1 MPRSTAKAAKA
12 DAPAATKRTAGA
24 AKPARR
30 PRTTRKAS
38 GSAGVTHELIAT
50 RAYEIHLSDTGG
62 DAVEHWLR
70 AEREL
75 TAA

>member
-1 MPRSTAKAAKA
+1 MPRTTAKAAKA
-12 DAPAATKRTAGA
+12 DAAVEKRTVRAT
-24 AKPARR
+24 KPARK
-30 PRTTRKAS
+30 PRTTRRAS
-38 GSAGVTHELIAT
+38 AGDGVTHELIAT
-50 RAYEIHLSDTGG
+50 RAYEIHLSGTGG